1 MAERT
6 YDRSTQDVGN
16 LVALEHVNVTV
27 PDQELAALFY
37 VTGLGFT
44 RDPYIDFG
52 TANMWVN
59 VGSQQFHLPKR
70 EAQVLRGVI
79 GLVVPDI
86 NKLKVRLGKLQ
97 KRYSEQL
104 AGTMFRCEDN
114 GDGSLSITCPWG
126 NRFRVHGATAA
137 TEDTGDPDGTS
148 NPGPWAG
155 IPLGMVSVDFDVA
168 AGGAAGIA
176 RFYNEVIGAPSS
188 VVEVDGARAA
198 HVRVGRA
205 QHLRF
210 IERTDPLPAYDG
222 HHIAVYLSNFSQPYQ
237 ALCGRGLVTM
247 ETNDHEY
254 RFQDIVDLDS
264 GEVLATVE
272 HEVRSTFHPMYG
284 RELVNRNEAQNIFA
298 YQQGHDA
305 HIGLTHGG
313 RG

>member
-86 NKLKVRLGKLQ
+86 DKLRSRMAKLQ
-97 KRYSEQL
+97 KRYGEAL
-104 AGTMFRCEDN
+104 AGTRFRCEDN
-114 GDGSLSITCPWG
+114 GDGTLSITCPWG
-126 NRFRVHGATAA
+126 NRFRVQGATTA
-137 TEDTGDPDGTS
+137 DTDSDD
-148 NPGPWAG
+148 PGPAG
-155 IPLGMVSVDFDVA
+155 AIPLGMVSVDFDVA

-176 RFYNEVIGAPSS
+176 RFYDEVIGAPTC
-188 VVEVDGARAA
+188 VVDVDGSPAA
-198 HVRVGRA
+198 HVQVGRA

-222 HHIAVYLSNFSQPYQ
+222 HHIAVYLSNFSKPYD
-237 ALCGRGLVTM
+237 ALSQRGLISM
-247 ETNDHEY
+247 ETNEHEY

-264 GEVLATVE
+264 GAVLATVE

-284 RELVNRNEAQNIFA
+284 RELVNRNSAQNIFA

-305 HIGLTHGG
+305 HVGLTHGG